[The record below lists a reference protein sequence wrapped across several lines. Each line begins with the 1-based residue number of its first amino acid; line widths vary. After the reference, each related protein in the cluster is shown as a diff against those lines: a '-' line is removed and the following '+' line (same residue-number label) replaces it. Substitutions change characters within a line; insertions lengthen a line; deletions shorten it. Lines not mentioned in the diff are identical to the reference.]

1 MSSFNVFVSNA
12 DGHCSR
18 PNDTL
23 GPSELDHSD
32 CQQYVRE
39 MPQYWHRM
47 KCGNETPTSINET
60 CCHSWCE
67 QLTSCFSQLPPW
79 KKDCVRMWRCRKK
92 PRKQISIILTNT
104 TDSSYLGR
112 IKVKQCW
119 AKKPNFPA
127 IKITPSSEVRVFDFL
142 VTFLVPVVVVTLIS
156 PFRECRNH
164 SLSRR
169 RRVSYSRN

>member
-1 MSSFNVFVSNA
+1 MSPFNVFVSNA

-18 PNDTL
+18 PNETL
-23 GPSELDHSD
+23 GPSELNGSD

-39 MPQYWHRM
+39 MSQYWHRM
-47 KCGNETPTSINET
+47 KCGNETPAYIDET

-119 AKKPNFPA
+119 KLNFPA

-156 PFRECRNH
+156 PFRECRYQSH
-164 SLSRR
+164 S
-169 RRVSYSRN
+169 

>member
-1 MSSFNVFVSNA
+1 
-12 DGHCSR
+12 
-18 PNDTL
+18 
-23 GPSELDHSD
+23 
-32 CQQYVRE
+32 

-156 PFRECRNH
+156 PFREQKPQPQ
-164 SLSRR
+164 SAQTSELQQKLMSW
-169 RRVSYSRN
+169 RVRFPVFPMLFVFPIYNLVIGYSILNALAQVIT

>member
-1 MSSFNVFVSNA
+1 MSPFNVFVSNA

-23 GPSELDHSD
+23 GPSELDHSH
-32 CQQYVRE
+32 CQQHVRE
-39 MPQYWHRM
+39 MSQIWHRM
-47 KCGNETPTSINET
+47 KCGNETPTSINKT
-60 CCHSWCE
+60 CCHSWCK
-67 QLTSCFSQLPPW
+67 QLTSCFSQLPFW
-79 KKDCVRMWRCRKK
+79 KEDCVRMWRCRKNEK

-119 AKKPNFPA
+119 KLNFPA

-142 VTFLVPVVVVTLIS
+142 VTLL
-156 PFRECRNH
+156 
-164 SLSRR
+164 LLLL
-169 RRVSYSRN
+169 

>member
-1 MSSFNVFVSNA
+1 
-12 DGHCSR
+12 
-18 PNDTL
+18 
-23 GPSELDHSD
+23 
-32 CQQYVRE
+32 

-47 KCGNETPTSINET
+47 NCGNETPTSINET

-119 AKKPNFPA
+119 KLNFPA

-164 SLSRR
+164 SPSRR

>member
-1 MSSFNVFVSNA
+1 MFSYLTQMGIAPALMKYSDPQSWTVQTVSNM
-12 DGHCSR
+12 
-18 PNDTL
+18 L
-23 GPSELDHSD
+23 E
-32 CQQYVRE
+32 
-39 MPQYWHRM
+39 
-47 KCGNETPTSINET
+47 KCLSTGIGWNVAPTSIDET

-119 AKKPNFPA
+119 KLNFPA

-156 PFRECRNH
+156 PFRECRYQSH
-164 SLSRR
+164 S
-169 RRVSYSRN
+169 

>member
-1 MSSFNVFVSNA
+1 MSPFNVFVSNA

-18 PNDTL
+18 PDDTL
-23 GPSELDHSD
+23 GPSELNCSD
-32 CQQYVRE
+32 CQQHVRE
-39 MPQYWHRM
+39 MPQYWRRM
-47 KCGNETPTSINET
+47 KCGNETPTSIDKT
-60 CCHSWCE
+60 CCQSWCK
-67 QLTSCFSQLPPW
+67 QLTSCFSQLPFW
-79 KKDCVRMWRCRKK
+79 KEDCVRMWRCRKNEK

-119 AKKPNFPA
+119 KLNFPA

-156 PFRECRNH
+156 PFRECRNQSH
-164 SLSRR
+164 S
-169 RRVSYSRN
+169 

>member
-1 MSSFNVFVSNA
+1 MSPFNVFVSNA
-12 DGHCSR
+12 DVHCSR
-18 PNDTL
+18 PDETL
-23 GPSELDHSD
+23 GPSELNGSD

-39 MPQYWHRM
+39 MSQYWHRM
-47 KCGNETPTSINET
+47 KCGNETPAYIDET

-142 VTFLVPVVVVTLIS
+142 VTFLVPVVVVTSIS
-156 PFRECRNH
+156 PFRECRNQSH
-164 SLSRR
+164 S
-169 RRVSYSRN
+169 

>member
-1 MSSFNVFVSNA
+1 MSPFNVFVSNA

-23 GPSELDHSD
+23 GPSELDRSH
-32 CQQYVRE
+32 CQQHVRE
-39 MPQYWHRM
+39 MPQIWHRM
-47 KCGNETPTSINET
+47 KCGNETPTSITKT
-60 CCHSWCE
+60 CCHSWCK
-67 QLTSCFSQLPPW
+67 QLTSCFSQLPFW
-79 KKDCVRMWRCRKK
+79 KEDCVRMWRCRKNEK

-127 IKITPSSEVRVFDFL
+127 IKITPSREVRIFNFL

-156 PFRECRNH
+156 PFRECRNQSH
-164 SLSRR
+164 S
-169 RRVSYSRN
+169 